1 MYVKFLH
8 QQHQGTGIRT
18 KNMVIIKMTT
28 TKLRPQ
34 ADGTNQF
41 LVIRN
46 IVLYSCTSSRQV
58 S

>member
-1 MYVKFLH
+1 M
-8 QQHQGTGIRT
+8 RT